1 MNKKKLLAGVLS
13 LAMAFSTLPSLGAV
27 SATSFAAESTAAAS
41 DTEDNKVV
49 IDGLT
54 YKVYNDHAELNK
66 CDEKASGDIVI
77 AGEVAG
83 EPVTVING
91 SSFTFCFNVTS
102 VKIPAK
108 VTRIGDHLAGYAT
121 SLATYTVDEKN
132 ENFCSVDGI
141 VYTKDMKKL
150 VAYPPAYPTTEFTVP
165 SSVEMIGYGSAYTAA
180 IESLIIP
187 DSVTAVEDFAF
198 TYCKSL
204 KSVKLPSGLKS
215 IGYSS
220 FGNTAL
226 ESVELP
232 PVLEVMD
239 SSAFDGCRQL
249 KSVTVT
255 NPATVIKDGAIPANE
270 GLVIRGYEGSTAQTY
285 AEENNIAFEKITGG
299 SLSTTP
305 TKVTTTTTTQTII
318 ATTTTTASTTTA
330 AESQITPAIKYGMA
344 DPIVKVIGDKP
355 YEIKLF
361 GMFEVSGEKV
371 LDEKEDAAKIA
382 EIKEGIVASLS
393 QAVMTNNNITRENF
407 KSHSLEIAQA
417 AKEHF
422 NKFYVV
428 KTGYELFSLSI
439 NSSSITEQAASV
451 VTAGTTT
458 ATSAASTT
466 TTTTTTTAQPSTT
479 TTAETLVIYAGSA
492 AQPKVEAGTKT
503 TIVCPDA
510 YCYNV
515 KDGQD
520 RIKNIEFTAEFTDD
534 IKVLGTESVTKGNNS
549 KQIYLYIDI
558 EIPDTAEGN
567 YNYTATVKKATDI
580 NGNDI
585 TSSLP
590 WTTTKH
596 SVYVAPKGT
605 LETIHTFPTTT
616 TSSGTSTTTATT
628 TSASTQ
634 TTTAS
639 VTFNPTT
646 NIVNRGANAGTTT
659 TYTCIWGYNYNL
671 VNGQDTLGNVDF
683 DVEFAEDIKVISNKI
698 EIKTHNA
705 YNSILFTAE
714 IQIPETANGR
724 YDCRVIINKVTDKN
738 GNDIT
743 DLLPSKRLSDTLSV
757 KKATT
762 TSTSTATTTASTTS
776 TSATTTASTTTTPPV
791 TSELTLAEKIV
802 GSWKFDRFENTLGE
816 VVDEFPNSMATIGFN
831 KYGTGSIDAVS
842 EADGHQT
849 SVMTWTVNGDVIEMS
864 LPGFAENEYIAFK
877 LNDSGELISA
887 RSDGTLIFKRVKD
900 AVDLGDANQDG
911 SVDAKDASFIL
922 VAYAKASTGSE
933 DGLTDTQREAADV
946 NTDGKVDAKDA
957 SAILA
962 YYAYLST
969 GGSDDL
975 VTFLKK

>member
-27 SATSFAAESTAAAS
+27 SVTSFAAEPTAAAS

-54 YKVYNDHAELNK
+54 YKVYNDHAELNM

-91 SSFTFCFNVTS
+91 SSFTFCSNVTS

-121 SLATYTVDEKN
+121 SLATYNVDEKN

-187 DSVTAVEDFAF
+187 DSVTEVEGFAF
-198 TYCKSL
+198 TYCNSL

-215 IGYSS
+215 IGYSG

-232 PVLEVMD
+232 PVLEEMGKN
-239 SSAFDGCRQL
+239 AFNGCRQL
-249 KSVTVT
+249 KSITVT

-330 AESQITPAIKYGMA
+330 AEAQITPAIKYGMA

-355 YEIKLF
+355 YEIRLF
-361 GMFEVSGEKV
+361 GMFEASGEKV

-407 KSHSLEIAQA
+407 KSHSTEIAQA

-466 TTTTTTTAQPSTT
+466 TTTTTTTAQPTTT
-479 TTAETLVIYAGSA
+479 TTASTTAG
-492 AQPKVEAGTKT
+492 
-503 TIVCPDA
+503 
-510 YCYNV
+510 
-515 KDGQD
+515 
-520 RIKNIEFTAEFTDD
+520 
-534 IKVLGTESVTKGNNS
+534 
-549 KQIYLYIDI
+549 
-558 EIPDTAEGN
+558 
-567 YNYTATVKKATDI
+567 
-580 NGNDI
+580 
-585 TSSLP
+585 
-590 WTTTKH
+590 
-596 SVYVAPKGT
+596 
-605 LETIHTFPTTT
+605 
-616 TSSGTSTTTATT
+616 TTATT
-628 TSASTQ
+628 AA

-639 VTFNPTT
+639 
-646 NIVNRGANAGTTT
+646 TT
-659 TYTCIWGYNYNL
+659 TYSIETTHPIYQFDKVVSYPTKTVYNCKEALDFSGLKFIGIRGSESLTYDEKNVGNDYQTKKTVVEEDGTSHDYKELASLPVGQYTVKITGEAGDYYAYNYCK
-671 VNGQDTLGNVDF
+671 NVD
-683 DVEFAEDIKVISNKI
+683 ISYVITIVDS
-698 EIKTHNA
+698 
-705 YNSILFTAE
+705 SS
-714 IQIPETANGR
+714 G
-724 YDCRVIINKVTDKN
+724 
-738 GNDIT
+738 
-743 DLLPSKRLSDTLSV
+743 S
-757 KKATT
+757 T
-762 TSTSTATTTASTTS
+762 TSTTATSTATTTASTTS
-776 TSATTTASTTTTPPV
+776 TSATTTASTTSTTAQETTATATAPV
-791 TSELTLAEKIV
+791 VSSEPTLAERVV
-802 GSWKFDRFENTLGE
+802 GTWNFKEF
-816 VVDEFPNSMATIGFN
+816 VDENGAPIEDLMNTNATVSFNSD
-831 KYGTGSIDAVS
+831 GTGYMEVISTEVENEKSTLTWSIDDNKVKVS
-842 EADGHQT
+842 Q
-849 SVMTWTVNGDVIEMS
+849 
-864 LPGFAENEYIAFK
+864 PGYAENEFIWFS
-877 LNDSGELISA
+877 LSEDGSLQGI
-887 RSDGTLIFKRVKD
+887 RSDGLLIFEREPEKSG
-900 AVDLGDANQDG
+900 LGDANEDG

>member
-27 SATSFAAESTAAAS
+27 SAVSFAAEPTTAAS

-54 YKVYNDHAELNK
+54 YKVYNDHAELNM

-91 SSFTFCFNVTS
+91 SSFTFCSNVTS

-180 IESLIIP
+180 IENLIIP
-187 DSVTAVEDFAF
+187 DSVTEVEGFAF

-215 IGYSS
+215 IGYSG

-232 PVLEVMD
+232 PVLEEMGKN
-239 SSAFDGCRQL
+239 AFNGCRQL
-249 KSVTVT
+249 KSITVT

-318 ATTTTTASTTTA
+318 A
-330 AESQITPAIKYGMA
+330 
-344 DPIVKVIGDKP
+344 
-355 YEIKLF
+355 
-361 GMFEVSGEKV
+361 
-371 LDEKEDAAKIA
+371 
-382 EIKEGIVASLS
+382 
-393 QAVMTNNNITRENF
+393 
-407 KSHSLEIAQA
+407 
-417 AKEHF
+417 
-422 NKFYVV
+422 
-428 KTGYELFSLSI
+428 
-439 NSSSITEQAASV
+439 
-451 VTAGTTT
+451 
-458 ATSAASTT
+458 
-466 TTTTTTTAQPSTT
+466 TTTTTAQPSTT

-596 SVYVAPKGT
+596 SVSVAPKGT

-659 TYTCIWGYNYNL
+659 TYTCIWGYN
-671 VNGQDTLGNVDF
+671 
-683 DVEFAEDIKVISNKI
+683 
-698 EIKTHNA
+698 
-705 YNSILFTAE
+705 
-714 IQIPETANGR
+714 
-724 YDCRVIINKVTDKN
+724 
-738 GNDIT
+738 
-743 DLLPSKRLSDTLSV
+743 
-757 KKATT
+757 
-762 TSTSTATTTASTTS
+762 
-776 TSATTTASTTTTPPV
+776 
-791 TSELTLAEKIV
+791 
-802 GSWKFDRFENTLGE
+802 WFDRQKSE
-816 VVDEFPNSMATIGFN
+816 MAC
-831 KYGTGSIDAVS
+831 K
-842 EADGHQT
+842 T
-849 SVMTWTVNGDVIEMS
+849 SRVMV
-864 LPGFAENEYIAFK
+864 
-877 LNDSGELISA
+877 
-887 RSDGTLIFKRVKD
+887 
-900 AVDLGDANQDG
+900 
-911 SVDAKDASFIL
+911 
-922 VAYAKASTGSE
+922 
-933 DGLTDTQREAADV
+933 
-946 NTDGKVDAKDA
+946 
-957 SAILA
+957 
-962 YYAYLST
+962 
-969 GGSDDL
+969 
-975 VTFLKK
+975 

>member
-83 EPVTVING
+83 EPVTAING
-91 SSFTFCFNVTS
+91 SSFTFCSNVTS

-187 DSVTAVEDFAF
+187 DSVTEVEGFAF
-198 TYCKSL
+198 TYCKNL

-215 IGYSS
+215 IGYSG

-232 PVLEVMD
+232 PVLEEMGKN
-239 SSAFDGCRQL
+239 AFNGCRQL
-249 KSVTVT
+249 KSITVT

-344 DPIVKVIGDKP
+344 DPIVKIIGAKP
-355 YEIKLF
+355 YEIRLF
-361 GMFEVSGEKV
+361 GMFEASGEKV

-407 KSHSLEIAQA
+407 KSHSLEVAQA

-466 TTTTTTTAQPSTT
+466 TTTTTTTAQPTT
-479 TTAETLVIYAGSA
+479 
-492 AQPKVEAGTKT
+492 
-503 TIVCPDA
+503 
-510 YCYNV
+510 
-515 KDGQD
+515 
-520 RIKNIEFTAEFTDD
+520 
-534 IKVLGTESVTKGNNS
+534 
-549 KQIYLYIDI
+549 
-558 EIPDTAEGN
+558 
-567 YNYTATVKKATDI
+567 
-580 NGNDI
+580 
-585 TSSLP
+585 
-590 WTTTKH
+590 
-596 SVYVAPKGT
+596 
-605 LETIHTFPTTT
+605 
-616 TSSGTSTTTATT
+616 
-628 TSASTQ
+628 
-634 TTTAS
+634 
-639 VTFNPTT
+639 
-646 NIVNRGANAGTTT
+646 
-659 TYTCIWGYNYNL
+659 
-671 VNGQDTLGNVDF
+671 
-683 DVEFAEDIKVISNKI
+683 
-698 EIKTHNA
+698 
-705 YNSILFTAE
+705 
-714 IQIPETANGR
+714 
-724 YDCRVIINKVTDKN
+724 
-738 GNDIT
+738 
-743 DLLPSKRLSDTLSV
+743 
-757 KKATT
+757 
-762 TSTSTATTTASTTS
+762 TTTASTTAG
-776 TSATTTASTTTTPPV
+776 TTATTAATTTASTTTTPPV
-791 TSELTLAEKIV
+791 TSEPTLAERVV
-802 GSWKFDRFENTLGE
+802 GTWNFKEF
-816 VVDEFPNSMATIGFN
+816 VDENGAPIEDLMNTNATVSFNSD
-831 KYGTGSIDAVS
+831 GTGYMEVISTEVENEKSTLTWSIDDNKVKVS
-842 EADGHQT
+842 Q
-849 SVMTWTVNGDVIEMS
+849 
-864 LPGFAENEYIAFK
+864 PGYAENEFIWFS
-877 LNDSGELISA
+877 LSEDGSLQGI
-887 RSDGTLIFKRVKD
+887 RSDGLLIFEREPEKSG
-900 AVDLGDANQDG
+900 LGDANGDG

>member
-41 DTEDNKVV
+41 DTEDNMVV

-54 YKVYNDHAELNK
+54 YKVYNDHAEFIK
-66 CDEKASGDIVI
+66 CDENVSGDIAI

-83 EPVTVING
+83 EPVTRVAAR
-91 SSFTFCFNVTS
+91 SFNNCKGVTS

-108 VTRIGDHLAGYAT
+108 VTNIGDHLAGYAK
-121 SLATYTVDEKN
+121 SLAAYIVDENN
-132 ENFCSVDGI
+132 ETFCSVDGI

-150 VAYPPAYPTTEFTVP
+150 VAYPPVYPTTEFTVP
-165 SSVEMIGYGSAYTAA
+165 SSVETIGYGAAYNANLV
-180 IESLIIP
+180 SLIIP
-187 DSVTAVEDFAF
+187 DSVTKVDGFAF

-204 KSVKLPSGLKS
+204 KSVKLSSALKT
-215 IGYSS
+215 IGYSG

-226 ESVELP
+226 ESIELP
-232 PVLEVMD
+232 PVLEEMGIN
-239 SSAFDGCRQL
+239 AFNNCKQM

-299 SLSTTP
+299 SFSTTP

-344 DPIVKVIGDKP
+344 EPIVKIIGDKP
-355 YEIKLF
+355 YEIRLF
-361 GMFEVSGEKV
+361 GLFEVSGEKV

-451 VTAGTTT
+451 VTVGTTT

-466 TTTTTTTAQPSTT
+466 TTTTTTTA
-479 TTAETLVIYAGSA
+479 A
-492 AQPKVEAGTKT
+492 
-503 TIVCPDA
+503 
-510 YCYNV
+510 
-515 KDGQD
+515 
-520 RIKNIEFTAEFTDD
+520 
-534 IKVLGTESVTKGNNS
+534 
-549 KQIYLYIDI
+549 
-558 EIPDTAEGN
+558 
-567 YNYTATVKKATDI
+567 
-580 NGNDI
+580 
-585 TSSLP
+585 
-590 WTTTKH
+590 
-596 SVYVAPKGT
+596 
-605 LETIHTFPTTT
+605 
-616 TSSGTSTTTATT
+616 TTTATEII
-628 TSASTQ
+628 
-634 TTTAS
+634 TTT
-639 VTFNPTT
+639 
-646 NIVNRGANAGTTT
+646 
-659 TYTCIWGYNYNL
+659 
-671 VNGQDTLGNVDF
+671 
-683 DVEFAEDIKVISNKI
+683 
-698 EIKTHNA
+698 
-705 YNSILFTAE
+705 
-714 IQIPETANGR
+714 
-724 YDCRVIINKVTDKN
+724 
-738 GNDIT
+738 
-743 DLLPSKRLSDTLSV
+743 LSSS
-757 KKATT
+757 A
-762 TSTSTATTTASTTS
+762 TS
-776 TSATTTASTTTTPPV
+776 TSATTTTASTTTTPPV

-802 GSWKFDRFENTLGE
+802 GSWRF
-816 VVDEFPNSMATIGFN
+816 VDFVDEEGNSIDDLKNTKATIAFQ
-831 KYGTGSIDAVS
+831 KYGTGYMEVVS
-842 EADGHQT
+842 TDVKNEKST
-849 SVMTWTVNGDVIEMS
+849 LTWVIENDMVKVS
-864 LPGFAENEYIAFK
+864 MPYYAENEFNWFK
-877 LNDSGELISA
+877 LAGDNELHGM
-887 RSDGTLIFKRVKD
+887 RTDGTLIFERVKD

-969 GGSDDL
+969 GGTDDL

>member
-1 MNKKKLLAGVLS
+1 MDKKKLLAGVLS

-27 SATSFAAESTAAAS
+27 SATSFAAEPTTAAS

-54 YKVYNDHAELNK
+54 YKVYNDHAELNM

-91 SSFTFCFNVTS
+91 SSFTFCSNVTS

-121 SLATYTVDEKN
+121 SLATYNVDEKN

-187 DSVTAVEDFAF
+187 DSVTEVEGFAF

-215 IGYSS
+215 IGYSG

-232 PVLEVMD
+232 PVLEEMGKN
-239 SSAFDGCRQL
+239 AFNGCRQL
-249 KSVTVT
+249 KSITVT

-318 ATTTTTASTTTA
+318 ATTTTTA
-330 AESQITPAIKYGMA
+330 Q
-344 DPIVKVIGDKP
+344 
-355 YEIKLF
+355 
-361 GMFEVSGEKV
+361 
-371 LDEKEDAAKIA
+371 
-382 EIKEGIVASLS
+382 
-393 QAVMTNNNITRENF
+393 
-407 KSHSLEIAQA
+407 
-417 AKEHF
+417 
-422 NKFYVV
+422 
-428 KTGYELFSLSI
+428 
-439 NSSSITEQAASV
+439 
-451 VTAGTTT
+451 
-458 ATSAASTT
+458 
-466 TTTTTTTAQPSTT
+466 
-479 TTAETLVIYAGSA
+479 
-492 AQPKVEAGTKT
+492 
-503 TIVCPDA
+503 
-510 YCYNV
+510 
-515 KDGQD
+515 
-520 RIKNIEFTAEFTDD
+520 
-534 IKVLGTESVTKGNNS
+534 
-549 KQIYLYIDI
+549 
-558 EIPDTAEGN
+558 
-567 YNYTATVKKATDI
+567 
-580 NGNDI
+580 
-585 TSSLP
+585 
-590 WTTTKH
+590 
-596 SVYVAPKGT
+596 
-605 LETIHTFPTTT
+605 PTT
-616 TSSGTSTTTATT
+616 
-628 TSASTQ
+628 
-634 TTTAS
+634 
-639 VTFNPTT
+639 
-646 NIVNRGANAGTTT
+646 
-659 TYTCIWGYNYNL
+659 
-671 VNGQDTLGNVDF
+671 
-683 DVEFAEDIKVISNKI
+683 
-698 EIKTHNA
+698 
-705 YNSILFTAE
+705 
-714 IQIPETANGR
+714 
-724 YDCRVIINKVTDKN
+724 
-738 GNDIT
+738 
-743 DLLPSKRLSDTLSV
+743 
-757 KKATT
+757 
-762 TSTSTATTTASTTS
+762 TTTASTTAG
-776 TSATTTASTTTTPPV
+776 TTATTAATTTASTTTTPPV
-791 TSELTLAEKIV
+791 TSEPTLAERVV
-802 GSWKFDRFENTLGE
+802 GTWNFKEF
-816 VVDEFPNSMATIGFN
+816 VDENGAPIEDLMNTNATVSFNSD
-831 KYGTGSIDAVS
+831 GTGYMEVISTEVENEKSTLTWSIDDNKVKVS
-842 EADGHQT
+842 Q
-849 SVMTWTVNGDVIEMS
+849 
-864 LPGFAENEYIAFK
+864 PGYAENEFIWFS
-877 LNDSGELISA
+877 LSEDGSLQGI
-887 RSDGTLIFKRVKD
+887 RSDGTLIFERVKD
-900 AVDLGDANQDG
+900 AVDLGDANGDG

>member
-91 SSFTFCFNVTS
+91 SSFTFCSNVTS

-187 DSVTAVEDFAF
+187 DSVTEVEGFAF

-215 IGYSS
+215 IGYSG

-232 PVLEVMD
+232 PVLEEMGKN
-239 SSAFDGCRQL
+239 AFNGCRQL
-249 KSVTVT
+249 KSITVT

-344 DPIVKVIGDKP
+344 DPIVKIIGAKP
-355 YEIKLF
+355 YEIRLF
-361 GMFEVSGEKV
+361 GMFEASGEKV

-407 KSHSLEIAQA
+407 KSHSLEVAQA

-439 NSSSITEQAASV
+439 NSSSIKEQAASV

-466 TTTTTTTAQPSTT
+466 TTTTTTTAQPTTT
-479 TTAETLVIYAGSA
+479 TTAS
-492 AQPKVEAGTKT
+492 
-503 TIVCPDA
+503 
-510 YCYNV
+510 
-515 KDGQD
+515 
-520 RIKNIEFTAEFTDD
+520 
-534 IKVLGTESVTKGNNS
+534 
-549 KQIYLYIDI
+549 
-558 EIPDTAEGN
+558 
-567 YNYTATVKKATDI
+567 
-580 NGNDI
+580 
-585 TSSLP
+585 
-590 WTTTKH
+590 
-596 SVYVAPKGT
+596 
-605 LETIHTFPTTT
+605 
-616 TSSGTSTTTATT
+616 
-628 TSASTQ
+628 
-634 TTTAS
+634 
-639 VTFNPTT
+639 
-646 NIVNRGANAGTTT
+646 
-659 TYTCIWGYNYNL
+659 
-671 VNGQDTLGNVDF
+671 
-683 DVEFAEDIKVISNKI
+683 
-698 EIKTHNA
+698 
-705 YNSILFTAE
+705 
-714 IQIPETANGR
+714 
-724 YDCRVIINKVTDKN
+724 
-738 GNDIT
+738 
-743 DLLPSKRLSDTLSV
+743 
-757 KKATT
+757 
-762 TSTSTATTTASTTS
+762 TTASTTS
-776 TSATTTASTTTTPPV
+776 TSATTTVSATSTEPV
-791 TSELTLAEKIV
+791 TTEVSAKDFVGTWKVSGLRDKEGQYSDITNNDSFIMIFNEGGTGTATFNGGEKVYDINWKIKDNLIAVTNQDESDTSIVDLNIENADQLSYFDEEDSELTYFSK
-802 GSWKFDRFENTLGE
+802 
-816 VVDEFPNSMATIGFN
+816 
-831 KYGTGSIDAVS
+831 
-842 EADGHQT
+842 
-849 SVMTWTVNGDVIEMS
+849 
-864 LPGFAENEYIAFK
+864 
-877 LNDSGELISA
+877 DSS
-887 RSDGTLIFKRVKD
+887 K
-900 AVDLGDANQDG
+900 LGDANGDG

>member
-83 EPVTVING
+83 EPVTAING
-91 SSFTFCFNVTS
+91 SSFTFCSNVTS

-108 VTRIGDHLAGYAT
+108 VTWIGDHLAGYAT

-187 DSVTAVEDFAF
+187 DSVTEVEGFAF
-198 TYCKSL
+198 TYCKNL

-215 IGYSS
+215 IGYSG
-220 FGNTAL
+220 FGNTVL

-249 KSVTVT
+249 KSITVT

-318 ATTTTTASTTTA
+318 ATTTTTAYTTTA

-344 DPIVKVIGDKP
+344 DPIVKIIGAKP

-361 GMFEVSGEKV
+361 GMFEASGEKV

-393 QAVMTNNNITRENF
+393 QAVMINNDITRENF
-407 KSHSLEIAQA
+407 KSHSLEVAQA

-439 NSSSITEQAASV
+439 NSSSIKEQAASV

-466 TTTTTTTAQPSTT
+466 TTTTTTTAQPTT
-479 TTAETLVIYAGSA
+479 TT
-492 AQPKVEAGTKT
+492 
-503 TIVCPDA
+503 
-510 YCYNV
+510 
-515 KDGQD
+515 
-520 RIKNIEFTAEFTDD
+520 
-534 IKVLGTESVTKGNNS
+534 
-549 KQIYLYIDI
+549 
-558 EIPDTAEGN
+558 
-567 YNYTATVKKATDI
+567 
-580 NGNDI
+580 
-585 TSSLP
+585 
-590 WTTTKH
+590 
-596 SVYVAPKGT
+596 
-605 LETIHTFPTTT
+605 
-616 TSSGTSTTTATT
+616 
-628 TSASTQ
+628 
-634 TTTAS
+634 
-639 VTFNPTT
+639 
-646 NIVNRGANAGTTT
+646 
-659 TYTCIWGYNYNL
+659 
-671 VNGQDTLGNVDF
+671 
-683 DVEFAEDIKVISNKI
+683 
-698 EIKTHNA
+698 
-705 YNSILFTAE
+705 
-714 IQIPETANGR
+714 
-724 YDCRVIINKVTDKN
+724 
-738 GNDIT
+738 
-743 DLLPSKRLSDTLSV
+743 
-757 KKATT
+757 
-762 TSTSTATTTASTTS
+762 TATTTASTTS

-791 TSELTLAEKIV
+791 TSELTLAERVV
-802 GSWKFDRFENTLGE
+802 GTWKFDRFENTLGE

-831 KYGTGSIDAVS
+831 KYGTGSIDSVS
-842 EADGHQT
+842 EADGHQN

-887 RSDGTLIFKRVKD
+887 RSDGTLIFERVKD
-900 AVDLGDANQDG
+900 AVDLGDANGDG

-922 VAYAKASTGSE
+922 VAYAKASTGSD
-933 DGLTDTQREAADV
+933 DGLSDTQRAAADV

-975 VTFLKK
+975 VTFFKK

>member
-83 EPVTVING
+83 EPVTAING
-91 SSFTFCFNVTS
+91 SSFTFCSNVTS

-108 VTRIGDHLAGYAT
+108 VTWIGDHLAGYAT

-187 DSVTAVEDFAF
+187 DSVTEVEGFAF
-198 TYCKSL
+198 TYCKNL

-215 IGYSS
+215 IGYSG

-249 KSVTVT
+249 KSITVT

-318 ATTTTTASTTTA
+318 ATTTTTAYTTTA

-344 DPIVKVIGDKP
+344 DPIVKIIGAKP

-361 GMFEVSGEKV
+361 GMFEASGEKV

-393 QAVMTNNNITRENF
+393 QAVMINNDITRENF
-407 KSHSLEIAQA
+407 KSHSLEVAQA

-439 NSSSITEQAASV
+439 NSSSIKEQAASV

-466 TTTTTTTAQPSTT
+466 TTTTTTTAQPTT
-479 TTAETLVIYAGSA
+479 TT
-492 AQPKVEAGTKT
+492 
-503 TIVCPDA
+503 
-510 YCYNV
+510 
-515 KDGQD
+515 
-520 RIKNIEFTAEFTDD
+520 
-534 IKVLGTESVTKGNNS
+534 
-549 KQIYLYIDI
+549 
-558 EIPDTAEGN
+558 
-567 YNYTATVKKATDI
+567 
-580 NGNDI
+580 
-585 TSSLP
+585 
-590 WTTTKH
+590 
-596 SVYVAPKGT
+596 
-605 LETIHTFPTTT
+605 
-616 TSSGTSTTTATT
+616 
-628 TSASTQ
+628 
-634 TTTAS
+634 
-639 VTFNPTT
+639 
-646 NIVNRGANAGTTT
+646 
-659 TYTCIWGYNYNL
+659 
-671 VNGQDTLGNVDF
+671 
-683 DVEFAEDIKVISNKI
+683 
-698 EIKTHNA
+698 
-705 YNSILFTAE
+705 
-714 IQIPETANGR
+714 
-724 YDCRVIINKVTDKN
+724 
-738 GNDIT
+738 
-743 DLLPSKRLSDTLSV
+743 
-757 KKATT
+757 
-762 TSTSTATTTASTTS
+762 TATTTASTTS

-791 TSELTLAEKIV
+791 TSELTLAERVV
-802 GSWKFDRFENTLGE
+802 GTWKFDRFENTLGE

-831 KYGTGSIDAVS
+831 KYGTGSIDSVS
-842 EADGHQT
+842 EADGHQN

-887 RSDGTLIFKRVKD
+887 RSDGTLIFERVKD
-900 AVDLGDANQDG
+900 AVDLGDANGDG

-922 VAYAKASTGSE
+922 VAYAKASTGSD
-933 DGLTDTQREAADV
+933 DGLSDTQRAAADV

-975 VTFLKK
+975 VTFFKK

>member
-27 SATSFAAESTAAAS
+27 SATSFAAEPTTAAS

-54 YKVYNDHAELNK
+54 YKVYNDHAELNM

-91 SSFTFCFNVTS
+91 SSFTFCSNVTS

-132 ENFCSVDGI
+132 KNFCSVDGI

-165 SSVEMIGYGSAYTAA
+165 SSVEMIGYGAAYTAA

-187 DSVTAVEDFAF
+187 DSVTEVEGFAF
-198 TYCKSL
+198 TYCNSL

-232 PVLEVMD
+232 PVLEVLD

-344 DPIVKVIGDKP
+344 DPIVKIIGAKP

-361 GMFEVSGEKV
+361 GMFEASGEKV

-407 KSHSLEIAQA
+407 KSHSLEVAQA

-428 KTGYELFSLSI
+428 KTGYELFTLSI
-439 NSSSITEQAASV
+439 NSSSIKEQAASV

-458 ATSAASTT
+458 ATSAALTT
-466 TTTTTTTAQPSTT
+466 TTTTTTTAQPTTT
-479 TTAETLVIYAGSA
+479 TTASTTAG
-492 AQPKVEAGTKT
+492 
-503 TIVCPDA
+503 
-510 YCYNV
+510 
-515 KDGQD
+515 
-520 RIKNIEFTAEFTDD
+520 
-534 IKVLGTESVTKGNNS
+534 
-549 KQIYLYIDI
+549 
-558 EIPDTAEGN
+558 
-567 YNYTATVKKATDI
+567 
-580 NGNDI
+580 
-585 TSSLP
+585 
-590 WTTTKH
+590 
-596 SVYVAPKGT
+596 
-605 LETIHTFPTTT
+605 
-616 TSSGTSTTTATT
+616 TTATT
-628 TSASTQ
+628 AA

-639 VTFNPTT
+639 
-646 NIVNRGANAGTTT
+646 TT
-659 TYTCIWGYNYNL
+659 TYSIETTHPIYQFDKVVSYPTKTVYNCKEALDFSGLKFIGIRGSESLTYDEKNVGNDYQTKKTVVEEDGTSHDYKELASLPVGQYTVKITGEAGDYYAYNYCK
-671 VNGQDTLGNVDF
+671 NVD
-683 DVEFAEDIKVISNKI
+683 ISYVITIVDS
-698 EIKTHNA
+698 
-705 YNSILFTAE
+705 SS
-714 IQIPETANGR
+714 G
-724 YDCRVIINKVTDKN
+724 
-738 GNDIT
+738 
-743 DLLPSKRLSDTLSV
+743 S
-757 KKATT
+757 T
-762 TSTSTATTTASTTS
+762 TSTTATSTATTTASTTS
-776 TSATTTASTTTTPPV
+776 TSATTTASTTSTTAQETTATATAPV
-791 TSELTLAEKIV
+791 VSSEPTLAERVV
-802 GSWKFDRFENTLGE
+802 GTWNFKEF
-816 VVDEFPNSMATIGFN
+816 VDENGAPIEDLLNTNATVSFNSD
-831 KYGTGSIDAVS
+831 GTGYMEVISTEVENEKSTLTWSIDDNKVKVS
-842 EADGHQT
+842 Q
-849 SVMTWTVNGDVIEMS
+849 
-864 LPGFAENEYIAFK
+864 PGYAENEFIWFS
-877 LNDSGELISA
+877 LSEDGSLQGI
-887 RSDGTLIFKRVKD
+887 RSDGLLIFEREPEKSG
-900 AVDLGDANQDG
+900 LGDANEDG

-975 VTFLKK
+975 VTFFKK

>member
-27 SATSFAAESTAAAS
+27 SAVSFAAEPTTAAS

-54 YKVYNDHAELNK
+54 YKVYNDHAELNM

-91 SSFTFCFNVTS
+91 SSFTFCSNVTS

-187 DSVTAVEDFAF
+187 DSVTEVEGFAF

-215 IGYSS
+215 IGYSG

-232 PVLEVMD
+232 PVLEEMGKN
-239 SSAFDGCRQL
+239 AFNGCRQL
-249 KSVTVT
+249 KSITVT

-318 ATTTTTASTTTA
+318 ATTTTTA
-330 AESQITPAIKYGMA
+330 Q
-344 DPIVKVIGDKP
+344 
-355 YEIKLF
+355 
-361 GMFEVSGEKV
+361 
-371 LDEKEDAAKIA
+371 
-382 EIKEGIVASLS
+382 
-393 QAVMTNNNITRENF
+393 
-407 KSHSLEIAQA
+407 
-417 AKEHF
+417 
-422 NKFYVV
+422 
-428 KTGYELFSLSI
+428 
-439 NSSSITEQAASV
+439 
-451 VTAGTTT
+451 
-458 ATSAASTT
+458 
-466 TTTTTTTAQPSTT
+466 
-479 TTAETLVIYAGSA
+479 
-492 AQPKVEAGTKT
+492 
-503 TIVCPDA
+503 
-510 YCYNV
+510 
-515 KDGQD
+515 
-520 RIKNIEFTAEFTDD
+520 
-534 IKVLGTESVTKGNNS
+534 
-549 KQIYLYIDI
+549 
-558 EIPDTAEGN
+558 
-567 YNYTATVKKATDI
+567 
-580 NGNDI
+580 
-585 TSSLP
+585 
-590 WTTTKH
+590 
-596 SVYVAPKGT
+596 
-605 LETIHTFPTTT
+605 PTT
-616 TSSGTSTTTATT
+616 
-628 TSASTQ
+628 
-634 TTTAS
+634 
-639 VTFNPTT
+639 
-646 NIVNRGANAGTTT
+646 
-659 TYTCIWGYNYNL
+659 
-671 VNGQDTLGNVDF
+671 
-683 DVEFAEDIKVISNKI
+683 
-698 EIKTHNA
+698 
-705 YNSILFTAE
+705 
-714 IQIPETANGR
+714 
-724 YDCRVIINKVTDKN
+724 
-738 GNDIT
+738 
-743 DLLPSKRLSDTLSV
+743 
-757 KKATT
+757 
-762 TSTSTATTTASTTS
+762 TTTASTTAG
-776 TSATTTASTTTTPPV
+776 TTATTAATTTASTTTTPPV
-791 TSELTLAEKIV
+791 TSELTLAEKVV

-831 KYGTGSIDAVS
+831 KYGTGSIDSVS
-842 EADGHQT
+842 EADGHQN

-887 RSDGTLIFKRVKD
+887 RSDGTLIFERVKD
-900 AVDLGDANQDG
+900 AVDLGDANGDG

>member
-27 SATSFAAESTAAAS
+27 SAVSFAAEPTTAAS
-41 DTEDNKVV
+41 ETEDNKVV

-54 YKVYNDHAELNK
+54 YKVYNDHAELNM

-91 SSFTFCFNVTS
+91 SSFTFCSNVTS

-187 DSVTAVEDFAF
+187 DSVTEVEGFAF
-198 TYCKSL
+198 TYCNSL

-215 IGYSS
+215 IGYSG

-232 PVLEVMD
+232 PVLEEMGKN
-239 SSAFDGCRQL
+239 AFNGCRQL

-318 ATTTTTASTTTA
+318 ATTTTTAST
-330 AESQITPAIKYGMA
+330 
-344 DPIVKVIGDKP
+344 
-355 YEIKLF
+355 
-361 GMFEVSGEKV
+361 
-371 LDEKEDAAKIA
+371 
-382 EIKEGIVASLS
+382 
-393 QAVMTNNNITRENF
+393 
-407 KSHSLEIAQA
+407 
-417 AKEHF
+417 
-422 NKFYVV
+422 
-428 KTGYELFSLSI
+428 
-439 NSSSITEQAASV
+439 
-451 VTAGTTT
+451 
-458 ATSAASTT
+458 
-466 TTTTTTTAQPSTT
+466 
-479 TTAETLVIYAGSA
+479 
-492 AQPKVEAGTKT
+492 
-503 TIVCPDA
+503 
-510 YCYNV
+510 
-515 KDGQD
+515 
-520 RIKNIEFTAEFTDD
+520 
-534 IKVLGTESVTKGNNS
+534 
-549 KQIYLYIDI
+549 
-558 EIPDTAEGN
+558 
-567 YNYTATVKKATDI
+567 
-580 NGNDI
+580 
-585 TSSLP
+585 
-590 WTTTKH
+590 
-596 SVYVAPKGT
+596 
-605 LETIHTFPTTT
+605 
-616 TSSGTSTTTATT
+616 
-628 TSASTQ
+628 
-634 TTTAS
+634 
-639 VTFNPTT
+639 
-646 NIVNRGANAGTTT
+646 
-659 TYTCIWGYNYNL
+659 
-671 VNGQDTLGNVDF
+671 
-683 DVEFAEDIKVISNKI
+683 
-698 EIKTHNA
+698 
-705 YNSILFTAE
+705 
-714 IQIPETANGR
+714 
-724 YDCRVIINKVTDKN
+724 
-738 GNDIT
+738 
-743 DLLPSKRLSDTLSV
+743 
-757 KKATT
+757 
-762 TSTSTATTTASTTS
+762 S

-816 VVDEFPNSMATIGFN
+816 VVEEFPNSMATIGFN

-842 EADGHQT
+842 KEDGHHN

-887 RSDGTLIFKRVKD
+887 RSDGTLIFERVKD
-900 AVDLGDANQDG
+900 AVDLGDANGDG

-946 NTDGKVDAKDA
+946 NTDDKVDAKDA